1 MKKLF
6 ILAFTFCYSLAIS
19 QSLQIDS
26 LLKADADLVIEEIKF
41 MYDYDQA
48 LREYTIF
55 KTFDKR
61 KTDSIESLDSEVMRK
76 FIAQNKFKS
85 DTLSKYIF
93 KKYINHFDDVHTNRI
108 IQLTKKYGF
117 PSKER
122 LQLYSKKEFDEEFDP
137 YILLVHAPKQYWE
150 ELKVLMKRELERG
163 TIDRCKFGHLLWHF
177 NGRKDI
183 NDLLNNGF
191 EYVED
196 ESGTKRLSA
205 VNCD

>member
-19 QSLQIDS
+19 QNLQIDS

-76 FIAQNKFKS
+76 FIAQNKFK
-85 DTLSKYIF
+85 TSKIF
-93 KKYINHFDDVHTNRI
+93 
-108 IQLTKKYGF
+108 
-117 PSKER
+117 
-122 LQLYSKKEFDEEFDP
+122 
-137 YILLVHAPKQYWE
+137 
-150 ELKVLMKRELERG
+150 
-163 TIDRCKFGHLLWHF
+163 
-177 NGRKDI
+177 
-183 NDLLNNGF
+183 
-191 EYVED
+191 
-196 ESGTKRLSA
+196 
-205 VNCD
+205 